1 MSIGSIMNK
10 RPMSPFK
17 KHSFGIELDEVDK
30 ERLKLKTEGI
40 ITTHDFFDP
49 EGDVVYSKDVKNL
62 KKEKLYQ
69 HQISISKKEITI
81 LQMKMMKNEI
91 EVIVQQSPLE
101 CFNKLWLEVKRINVP
116 YAATFPFID
125 HKGFVIVSG
134 QGEKVTARLYANEK
148 GEVSELTKEMREW
161 HISTGIFKN
170 DKSKKT
176 LN

>member
-1 MSIGSIMNK
+1 MTKPPLSA
-10 RPMSPFK
+10 FA
-17 KHSFGIELDEVDK
+17 KHRYGLELDEVDK

-49 EGDVVYSKDVKNL
+49 EGDVVYSRDVKNL
-62 KKEKLYQ
+62 EKSTHFQ
-69 HQISISKKEITI
+69 HQIRISKKDISIE
-81 LQMKMMKNEI
+81 QMKMIKNDIEI
-91 EVIVQQSPLE
+91 FYINNRFD

-134 QGEKVTARLYANEK
+134 QGEKVTTRLYANGK
-148 GEVSELTKEMREW
+148 GEVSKLTKEMKEW
-161 HISTGIFKN
+161 LVSTGIFKN
-170 DKSKKT
+170 DKSERI